1 MGTTVKT
8 RIVRIGNSQGVRLPK
23 RIIEQIGLENEI
35 EIEIAEGQLIIRPA
49 SVPRAGW
56 DEQFRAMAERGDDY
70 LLDAESPSLIEWDD
84 EEWEW

>member
-1 MGTTVKT
+1 MGTIVRT

-23 RIIEQIGLENEI
+23 QIIEQTGLENEI
-35 EIEIAEGQLIIRPA
+35 EIEIEDGRLIIRLA

-70 LLDAESPSLIEWDD
+70 LLDAESPL
-84 EEWEW
+84 